1 MKNIESLL
9 QEYGEFHHASVTCG
23 GDFGTADQSGA
34 AYEAVMEA
42 IDNHHSGLQDE
53 LNAANTRIA
62 KLESLVAE
70 RDAMLGKRPC
80 QNSRCNDLNAARA
93 LLREILD
100 LGEVHYE
107 AADKVRAYFDACDT
121 LEGK

>member
-9 QEYGEFHHASVTCG
+9 QEYGCCHHDSVACG
-23 GDFGTADQSGA
+23 GDFGTADKSGA
-34 AYEAVMEA
+34 AYDAVIEA

-62 KLESLVAE
+62 KLEALVAE

-80 QNSRCNDLNAARA
+80 QNNRCNELNAARA
-93 LLREILD
+93 LLREVLSE
-100 LGEVHYE
+100 LHYE
-107 AADKVRAYFDACDT
+107 AKDKVRIYLDACDKPGEPT
-121 LEGK
+121 